1 MELLKKLINAAGV
14 SGSEAEIRE
23 LIKKQIRPYVNS
35 VKVDNMGNIIAYKK
49 GKGPKVML
57 AAHMDEVGLMV
68 KTILG
73 DGRILVSE
81 IGGIEPTIYIGQVAF
96 IQLGKKKIYG
106 AVTTKEVSDDHEMTQ
121 LPHVLDLEF
130 DTGLTKKEL
139 KQLNVSPG
147 DPIVIEQNALNLGKK
162 EVICGKALDDRIG
175 CYILLEVAK
184 NLKKSKRNIYYVFT
198 VQEELG
204 LFGAKTSSYQV
215 DPDWAIAVD
224 VVNANDAGSGHYV
237 TKSLGSG
244 PVLTMKDAEMISNR
258 CIDDWI
264 KETAKKNKIP
274 LQLEVSNLGTTDA
287 ARISLDKE
295 GVPSTVLGVA
305 VRNLH
310 TNMGIAHMCDIKWAV
325 TIISQL
331 LKDPKRNICTN

>member
-1 MELLKKLINAAGV
+1 MELLKQLINAAGV
-14 SGSEAEIRE
+14 SGSEAEIRQ
-23 LIKKQIRPYVNS
+23 LIIKKIKPLVDK
-35 VKVDNMGNIIAYKK
+35 VKIDSMGNIIAYKK

-68 KTILG
+68 KTILS
-73 DGRILVSE
+73 DGRILLSE

-106 AVTTKEVSDDHEMTQ
+106 TVTTKEVSDDHEMTQ
-121 LPHVLDLEF
+121 LPHILDLVF

-139 KQLNVSPG
+139 RNLGVSAG
-147 DPIVIEQNALNLGKK
+147 DPIVIQQNAINLGKK
-162 EVICGKALDDRIG
+162 DIICGKALDDRIG

-184 NLKKSKRNIYYVFT
+184 KLKNTKRNLYYVFT

-215 DPDWAIAVD
+215 DPDWAIAID

-244 PVLTMKDAEMISNR
+244 PVLTMKDAEMISNK
-258 CIDDWI
+258 CIDNWI
-264 KETAKKNKIP
+264 KEIAKKYKMP

-310 TNMGIAHMCDIKWAV
+310 TNMGIAHMCDIKGAI
-325 TIISQL
+325 TILSEL
-331 LKDPKRNICTN
+331 LKDPKRNIYVE